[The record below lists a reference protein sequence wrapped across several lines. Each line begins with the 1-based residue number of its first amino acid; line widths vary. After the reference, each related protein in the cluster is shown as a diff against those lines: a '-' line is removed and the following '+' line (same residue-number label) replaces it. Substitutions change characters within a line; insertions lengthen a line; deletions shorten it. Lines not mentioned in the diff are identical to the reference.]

1 VNFPH
6 VFAKASVV
14 VSELGYP
21 FALRQGTT
29 WFADDPLVKLRPD
42 LFSEDCR
49 YAVGRDQSWTGDPPE
64 CMLVPPDDEEP
75 QRGRRRTRPLV
86 SAHGTGAPE

>member
-21 FALRQGTT
+21 FGLKQGTC

-42 LFSEDCR
+42 LFTEDCR

-64 CMLVPPDDEEP
+64 CMMVPPDDEP
-75 QRGRRRTRPLV
+75 LARRGPGRPRTRPLV
-86 SAHGTGAPE
+86 PAG